1 MGIVNVTPDSFSD
14 GGAYD
19 SADAAAAAAER
30 MLADGATIVDVG
42 GESTRPGADPVD
54 VEEELRRNPV
64 LTVDDSD
71 AGGIDQVADGP
82 ATGGEEAD
90 IAPDGRE
97 DRRDLRRRLLP
108 GAKDRRA
115 P

>member
-1 MGIVNVTPDSFSD
+1 MRDDLLRDPLEDDVAVGVI
-14 GGAYD
+14 AMMM
-19 SADAAAAAAER
+19 R
-30 MLADGATIVDVG
+30 VDQPID
-42 GESTRPGADPVD
+42 RPVLRPLVQA
-54 VEEELRRNPV
+54 VEEELRRIPV